1 MKKADV
7 KIDFS
12 KIGKGISAF
21 VRNKAAKAGSTIV
34 YGENGNIVEEDP
46 RTGKKKVLRRS
57 IRK

>member
-1 MKKADV
+1 MKKAEV
-7 KIDFS
+7 NIDFS
-12 KIGKGISAF
+12 KIGHGMSEF

-34 YGENGNIVEEDP
+34 YGENGHIVEEDP